1 MNSTSLAFQLLAI
14 SVLLVCSSC
23 TTTVWQQAQR
33 SDGLIDFV
41 LGGARRELPVTVEK
55 VSDEGGTI
63 ISAHVRSSGTGTM
76 VFGLVGRHSLFNPPT
91 GSHVDVVVLNARG
104 EAIEGTAVDY
114 LPRELPSGR
123 RTGFSYSRYSVSL
136 ASKPPPG
143 ASVKI
148 VFHGAPKSGCDLASR
163 Q

>member
-1 MNSTSLAFQLLAI
+1 MNSTSLAFHLLAI

-23 TTTVWQQAQR
+23 TNSVWQQAQR

-41 LGGARRELPVTVEK
+41 LGGARRELPVTVK
-55 VSDEGGTI
+55 KISDEGGAI
-63 ISAHVRSSGTGTM
+63 VSAHVRSSGTGAK
-76 VFGLVGRHSLFNPPT
+76 VFGLVGRHSLFNPPS

-104 EAIEGTAVDY
+104 EAIEGSAVDY
-114 LPRELPSGR
+114 LPRDIPSGR

-136 ASKPPPG
+136 ASKPAPG
-143 ASVKI
+143 SSVKI

-163 Q
+163 P

>member
-1 MNSTSLAFQLLAI
+1 MNSTSLTIHLLAI

-23 TTTVWQQAQR
+23 TTTVWQHAQR

-63 ISAHVRSSGTGTM
+63 VSAHVRSSVTGTM
-76 VFGLVGRHSLFNPPT
+76 VFGLVGRHSLFNPPA

-123 RTGFSYSRYSVSL
+123 RIGFSYSRYSVSL
-136 ASKPPPG
+136 ASKPPSG
-143 ASVKI
+143 SSVKI
-148 VFHGAPKSGCDLASR
+148 VFHGAPKSACDFAR
-163 Q
+163 RP